1 MCLLCMYLQQWTD
14 GSKPERSKRIK
25 NKIFKY
31 TTSINELPIQTNQT
45 HDITSN
51 ALDFSLSSPSKNQ
64 FVENNYPE
72 HTNDPKES
80 MYFKMAERDMI
91 SQTGRNPFFF
101 NSNSYVDQV
110 SLQDKFLKPKSTIN
124 VDKTCINTK

>member
-1 MCLLCMYLQQWTD
+1 MYLQQWTD

-25 NKIFKY
+25 YQEVKNITLINQLPVKSNN
-31 TTSINELPIQTNQT
+31 TQSITN
-45 HDITSN
+45 N
-51 ALDFSLSSPSKNQ
+51 AIDFSLSNQ
-64 FVENNYPE
+64 NNNNNFLDTNSTEPI
-72 HTNDPKES
+72 NDPKES

-91 SQTGRNPFFF
+91 SQTGMNPFFF

-124 VDKTCINTK
+124 VDKTSQDTK